1 MFICRTRPSV
11 RNTCGRSEPQ
21 HAALNISTSCH
32 LWLFFHDSSKSCWL
46 FSPYRMTI
54 IRTFSVLTICTLAVF
69 EILWFWST
77 DWRRASGRPLRLSL
91 PSNSFKNVMHF
102 LTFVYFSFW
111 FVARLVN
118 NTYIYWLWRFVVLHV
133 MPYQLKFCEC
143 CRYTGVCTYCGCQRC
158 FKRNDS
164 HHETSRSLRMY

>member
-11 RNTCGRSEPQ
+11 RNTCGSSEPQ

-32 LWLFFHDSSKSCWL
+32 LWLFSSPADYFHHISKDHNKNFQCTDNLYTQKLLCLKYFDSNH
-46 FSPYRMTI
+46 
-54 IRTFSVLTICTLAVF
+54 LTGGAP
-69 EILWFWST
+69 
-77 DWRRASGRPLRLSL
+77 ASWRPLHLSL

-111 FVARLVN
+111 FVALLVN
-118 NTYIYWLWRFVVLHV
+118 NTYILIVKIRGFACDAI
-133 MPYQLKFCEC
+133 QLKFCEC
-143 CRYTGVCTYCGCQRC
+143 CRYTGVCTYCERRRC